1 MNDKTTAWPEEDRGT
16 QSDPTAEGRVDS
28 PAWRVSKGISVDC
41 YRGVYTYGPMR
52 LNEPVWCI
60 VDGDLA
66 MSKCGYV
73 ITGTIKR
80 RVPTCPACLEK
91 VAP

>member
-1 MNDKTTAWPEEDRGT
+1 MSDKTSAWPEEDRGT

-41 YRGVYTYGPMR
+41 YRTTHNDGFTLSR
-52 LNEPVWCI
+52 VWCI
-60 VDGDLA
+60 VNNDVA
-66 MSKCGYV
+66 MTECGYV